1 MNRSKVIKISGFIL
15 LMALLG
21 GVIWYYQLPNRHKAI
36 VKTKILHT
44 LRLVDNKWEIDSDSK
59 KYTTYS
65 PTFLVDNIYKS
76 MEGPKASNYVML
88 SRDSTLV
95 WMTGFS
101 VEALDAKTNS
111 AVSNDYICHM
121 NVDLNEV
128 KYYSHFGLEDR
139 IHKQYPR
146 LTSLSHGME
155 SFRFPKGYGV
165 PMKGNDVLF
174 VTTQTLNHNEK
185 DIFLKVKHK
194 ISIDY
199 ETENLKP
206 LMSRITYIMLP
217 FDKKDPYKEPT
228 SPGEDFCIPVE
239 TKNHTYSDESGNML
253 SGHWIIPIGKNTYK
267 SNINEQ
273 LQITDSLR
281 LHAAAIHVHP
291 LAEKIRLWDK
301 TVGKDILVSNIVNH
315 KNRIGLEKIEDFAS
329 EEGIWLYAN
338 HDYEIILDVN
348 NTSGENQDMMGSMF
362 LFFYDKELDEII
374 QNRSTITT
382 P

>member
-1 MNRSKVIKISGFIL
+1 MHRSKIIKISSFFLVTIIL
-15 LMALLG
+15 AG
-21 GVIWYYQLPNRHKAI
+21 TIWYYQLSNRHKAI
-36 VKTKILHT
+36 VKTTILHT
-44 LRLVDNKWEIDSDSK
+44 FGLVNNQWEVESDIK

-88 SRDSTLV
+88 SQDSSLV
-95 WMTGFS
+95 WITGFS
-101 VEALDAKTNS
+101 VEALDSKTNS
-111 AVSNDYICHM
+111 QISNDFICHM

-128 KYYSHFGLEDR
+128 KYYTHFGLEDR

-155 SFRFPKGYGV
+155 SFRFPEGYGV

-174 VTTQTLNHNEK
+174 VTTQTLNHNQK
-185 DIFLKVKHK
+185 DIFKKVKHK

-199 ETENLKP
+199 DTKNLKP

-217 FDKKDPYKEPT
+217 FNKKDPYKEPS
-228 SPGEDFCIPVE
+228 SPGEDLCIPVE
-239 TKNHTYSDESGNML
+239 TKNHTYTDEKGNML

-273 LQITDSLR
+273 LQIKDSLC

-291 LAEKIRLWDK
+291 FAEKIRLWDK
-301 TVGKDILVSNIVNH
+301 TSGQDILVSYITNH
-315 KNRIGLEKIEDFAS
+315 KDRIGLEKIEDFIS
-329 EEGIWLYAN
+329 EKGVWLYAH

-348 NTSGENQDMMGSMF
+348 NTSDVNQDMMGSMF
-362 LFFYDKELDEII
+362 LFFYDKEMDQII
-374 QNRSTITT
+374 QSKT
-382 P
+382 PL

>member
-1 MNRSKVIKISGFIL
+1 MHRSKIIKISSFLLVTIIL
-15 LMALLG
+15 AG
-21 GVIWYYQLPNRHKAI
+21 TIWYYQLSNRHKAI

-44 LRLVDNKWEIDSDSK
+44 FGLVNNQWEVESNIK
-59 KYTTYS
+59 KYTAYS

-88 SRDSTLV
+88 SQDSSLV
-95 WMTGFS
+95 WITGFS
-101 VEALDAKTNS
+101 VEALDSKTNS
-111 AVSNDYICHM
+111 QISNDFICHM

-128 KYYSHFGLEDR
+128 KYYTHFGLEDR

-155 SFRFPKGYGV
+155 SFRFPEGYGV

-174 VTTQTLNHNEK
+174 VTTQTLNHNQK
-185 DIFLKVKHK
+185 DIFKKVKHK

-199 ETENLKP
+199 DTKNLKP

-217 FDKKDPYKEPT
+217 FNKKDPYKEPS

-239 TKNHTYSDESGNML
+239 TKNHTYTDEKGNML

-273 LQITDSLR
+273 LQIKDSLC

-291 LAEKIRLWDK
+291 FAEKIRLWDK
-301 TVGKDILVSNIVNH
+301 TSGQDILVSHITNH
-315 KNRIGLEKIEDFAS
+315 KDRIGLGKIEDFIS
-329 EEGIWLYAN
+329 EKGVWLYAH

-348 NTSGENQDMMGSMF
+348 NASDVNQDMMGSMF
-362 LFFYDKELDEII
+362 LFFYDKEMDQII
-374 QNRSTITT
+374 QSKN
-382 P
+382 PL